1 MSAANAHRGG
11 SVRDALRVPRF
22 RLMFCAAFG
31 SGLGTWIQNV
41 VLPIYVYDRTK
52 SASAVAIMA
61 FAQLGPYL
69 FFSVPA
75 AAFVDRYSRK
85 SWIASTQLTM
95 LVFSC
100 FLAWGAAVEAPLWL
114 IFFAQLGVGI
124 GNAMDRPAW
133 TAMLPTLVAANN
145 VAGAAALNGVV
156 INASR
161 IVGPLIV
168 AVAAP
173 LGPEA
178 WHFFLGNAVTYCF
191 VIWAV
196 LVVKLPVN
204 PVSIARPW
212 LNFVSAVTIIRSRR
226 PIARLFQTIVLFSAI
241 CLTYIGL
248 LPAVTSR
255 IFGIEGAT
263 AMYKWLY
270 AVWATGAGLGGL
282 AIGTF
287 LGKSDMRR
295 ALQIG
300 LGVTAIGLSI
310 LGFGSGVPVA
320 FGGFFVVGFGYFLA
334 TTAMTAVLQTYL
346 EVEQRGRVLAIW
358 FMSFGG
364 VVPIGT
370 LIFAPLV
377 DAYGARWL
385 MVLGACVAVFL
396 TFWCDLIALERVK
409 EAR

>member
-1 MSAANAHRGG
+1 M
-11 SVRDALRVPRF
+11 
-22 RLMFCAAFG
+22 
-31 SGLGTWIQNV
+31 
-41 VLPIYVYDRTK
+41 
-52 SASAVAIMA
+52 
-61 FAQLGPYL
+61 
-69 FFSVPA
+69 
-75 AAFVDRYSRK
+75 
-85 SWIASTQLTM
+85 
-95 LVFSC
+95 
-100 FLAWGAAVEAPLWL
+100 
-114 IFFAQLGVGI
+114 
-124 GNAMDRPAW
+124 
-133 TAMLPTLVAANN
+133 
-145 VAGAAALNGVV
+145 
-156 INASR
+156 
-161 IVGPLIV
+161 
-168 AVAAP
+168 
-173 LGPEA
+173 
-178 WHFFLGNAVTYCF
+178 TYCF

-396 TFWCDLIALERVK
+396 TVWCDLIALERVK

>member
-52 SASAVAIMA
+52 SASAVASMA

-95 LVFSC
+95 LIFSC

-173 LGPEA
+173 LGLEA

>member
-1 MSAANAHRGG
+1 
-11 SVRDALRVPRF
+11 
-22 RLMFCAAFG
+22 
-31 SGLGTWIQNV
+31 
-41 VLPIYVYDRTK
+41 
-52 SASAVAIMA
+52 MA

-95 LVFSC
+95 LIFSC

-310 LGFGSGVPVA
+310 LGFGSGVPMA